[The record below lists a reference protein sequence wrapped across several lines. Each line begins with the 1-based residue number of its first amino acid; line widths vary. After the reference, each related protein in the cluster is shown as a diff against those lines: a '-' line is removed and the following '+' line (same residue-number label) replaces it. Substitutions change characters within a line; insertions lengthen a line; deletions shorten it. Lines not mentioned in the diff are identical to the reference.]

1 MTSSL
6 HALRR
11 WVPLA
16 LLAAALGCGK
26 VEEAKVVVPVATPEA
41 IALIQDNA
49 DRCAKLGESG
59 MTVLQAAEK
68 AKETWAMAAAQIPRR
83 PQQAG
88 EEIAALIPPAE
99 PSEVLKKHLEG
110 EAAPD
115 VAMAKR
121 ASELINRLMPDTA
134 AETSTQVAEA
144 LKELRKAEKDLC
156 TRVMQSDTS
165 AWSYERNRRRTLD
178 TFERA
183 EAKLEALFKVSST
196 DMQFA
201 MRKYNPLLEQARVES
216 RRQDSGPVLTA
227 EEYAEERAEWE
238 AAQEL
243 QTAQQNEHQI
253 AVSRWREEKEM
264 EQREE
269 KAKVG
274 LASDYTKQLQETP
287 ESRQQ
292 KFQAWYPSYAA
303 RANPV
308 KQALAYYVEVRRG
321 PASQVQ
327 PACQSL
333 LDATTALL
341 NDPAALQVPDK
352 VLPRTLRGAY
362 ENLQQS
368 ASACVAGRTAEA
380 AFRMTDYDKG
390 IKSAEAT
397 LSQFSIVP

>member
-1 MTSSL
+1 MN
-6 HALRR
+6 ALFRR
-11 WVPLA
+11 CVPLA
-16 LLAAALGCGK
+16 LLAAVLGCGK
-26 VEEAKVVVPVATPEA
+26 AQQAKVVVPVATPEA

-59 MTVLQAAEK
+59 MTLLQAAEK
-68 AKETWAMAAAQIPRR
+68 AKEAWAMTATSMARR
-83 PQQAG
+83 PQAG
-88 EEIAALIPPAE
+88 EEIAAVIPPVE
-99 PSEVLKKHLEG
+99 PSELLKKHLEG
-110 EAAPD
+110 DVAPD
-115 VAMAKR
+115 VAAVKK
-121 ASELINRLMPDTA
+121 ASELIDRLMPETA

-144 LKELRKAEKDLC
+144 LKELRKAEEDLC
-156 TRVMQSDTS
+156 NRVMQSETS
-165 AWSYERNRRRTLD
+165 AWTYERNRRRALD

-183 EAKLEALFKVSST
+183 EAKMEALFKVSST
-196 DMQFA
+196 DLQFA
-201 MRKYNPLLEQARVES
+201 MRKYNPLLEQARAET
-216 RRQDSGPVLTA
+216 RRKDAGPVLTA
-227 EEYAEERAEWE
+227 EEYAEERAEWD

-253 AVSRWREEKEM
+253 AVTRWREEKEV

-274 LASDYTKQLQETP
+274 FAPDYARQLQETP

-308 KQALAYYVEVRRG
+308 KQALAYYVDVRRG

-327 PACQSL
+327 PACQSV

-341 NDPAALQVPDK
+341 NDSAALQVPDK
-352 VLPRTLRGAY
+352 ILVNTLRNAY
-362 ENLQQS
+362 ENLQQG

-380 AFRMTDYDKG
+380 AFRMTDYEKG
-390 IKSAEAT
+390 IKSAEGT
-397 LSQFSIVP
+397 LSQYSIVP